1 MTMLTM
7 LTMRLIARGVPL
19 LIAVAMTSSSAPAA
33 QPGLLER
40 LEVAP
45 AEVRLVGRLDR
56 VQLVV
61 TGVRP
66 DGSLVD
72 VTSEATIVPGR
83 TGVVS
88 VVRGAVVAS
97 GDGAT
102 ELRVRVGE
110 RLVRVGVQV
119 SRCADPPRVGFETG
133 LLAALSKQGC
143 SSGGCHGAPAG
154 KGGFRMSLR
163 GFDPRL
169 DVETLIREQFGRRT
183 NTVNPD
189 QSLLLRKPL
198 MRVAHGGGQQL
209 KVTDPAYSLIREW
222 IGQGCRPDSAGSAR
236 CVRTEV
242 FPRDRVIE
250 APATSQQ
257 LRVVAHFDDGSSRDV
272 THLAVFT
279 SSNEGLAK
287 VDRSG
292 RVSGG
297 GTGQVGIL
305 VRYLDQMQAAR
316 VTLIEDRPGFA
327 WPNPESSNEVDRLV
341 HQRLKVLQVPPSA
354 SSNDSQF
361 LRRVSLD
368 VTGLL
373 PTVSSTRDF
382 LADSRPDKRNRL
394 IERLLVSDEHALF
407 WASKWADMFRVTRGK
422 LGARGVDKFHR
433 YLVASIRDNQPYDR
447 FVTDLLTAQG
457 DTFSQPAANYFRAA
471 TDTDDAAETT
481 ARHFLGIRIGCAKCH
496 NHPYE
501 RWTQANY
508 YGIAAFF
515 NRIQRT
521 KPDKSGNLVVWVKR
535 SGELDDPNTG
545 RPAVPWL
552 PMTGPAT
559 ITDNEADRRV
569 ALAKWL
575 VQHDNPLFARVE
587 VNRLWAWTWGRGII
601 EPVDDFRASN
611 PPANPELLDWL
622 EAEFHRSGFDRRHIV
637 RLILLSRTYQRDSL
651 ATKENRIDT
660 ESFSHAMVRRMTAEQ
675 ILDAICQ
682 VTGIPESYKNV
693 PPGTRATQLPTPE
706 GSPAFLRVFGKPKR
720 ETSCDCERQTG
731 SNLTQFL
738 LLANGSLVNDKVTH
752 AKNRFRIQIEK
763 GWTDE
768 QIVED
773 VYLAAYS
780 RRPTEEEKKT
790 AREYI
795 NKLAKNRQEA
805 HEDVQW
811 AILNSKEFLF
821 QH

>member
-1 MTMLTM
+1 MTV

-521 KPDKSGNLVVWVKR
+521 KPNKSGNLVVWVKR

>member
-1 MTMLTM
+1 MTV

-457 DTFSQPAANYFRAA
+457 DTFSHPAANYFRAT
-471 TDTDDAAETT
+471 TDTDDATETT
-481 ARHFLGIRIGCAKCH
+481 ARHFLGIRIACAKCH

-508 YGIAAFF
+508 HGIAAFF
-515 NRIQRT
+515 HRLQRT

-535 SGELDDPNTG
+535 TGELNDPNTG
-545 RPAVPWL
+545 QPAVPWL
-552 PMTGPAT
+552 PMTGPAR
-559 ITDNEADRRV
+559 ITDNEADPRV

-575 VQHDNPLFARVE
+575 VRDDNPLFARVE

-601 EPVDDFRASN
+601 EPIDDFRASN
-611 PPANPELLDWL
+611 PPANPELLGWL
-622 EAEFHRSGFDRRHIV
+622 EAEFRRTGFDRRHIL
-637 RLILLSRTYQRDSL
+637 RLILRSRTYQRDSL
-651 ATKENRIDT
+651 STKENRIDT
-660 ESFSHAMVRRMTAEQ
+660 ESFSHALVRRMTAEQ

-682 VTGIPESYKNV
+682 VTGIPQTYGSMPV
-693 PPGTRATQLPTPE
+693 GTRATQLPSPE
-706 GSPAFLRVFGKPKR
+706 DAPAFLNVYGKPKR

-738 LLANGSLVNDKVTH
+738 ILANGSLLNDKVTNP
-752 AKNRFRIQIEK
+752 KNRFRIQIEK
-763 GWTDE
+763 GWSDE
-768 QIVED
+768 QIVAD
-773 VYLAAYS
+773 VYRAAYS
-780 RRPTEEEKKT
+780 RLPSDLEKKT
-790 AREYI
+790 ALEYI
-795 NKLAKNRQEA
+795 DKLVKNRQEA
-805 HEDVQW
+805 HEDIQW

>member
-1 MTMLTM
+1 M

>member
-1 MTMLTM
+1 
-7 LTMRLIARGVPL
+7 
-19 LIAVAMTSSSAPAA
+19 
-33 QPGLLER
+33 
-40 LEVAP
+40 
-45 AEVRLVGRLDR
+45 
-56 VQLVV
+56 
-61 TGVRP
+61 
-66 DGSLVD
+66 
-72 VTSEATIVPGR
+72 
-83 TGVVS
+83 
-88 VVRGAVVAS
+88 
-97 GDGAT
+97 
-102 ELRVRVGE
+102 
-110 RLVRVGVQV
+110 
-119 SRCADPPRVGFETG
+119 VGFETG

-660 ESFSHAMVRRMTAEQ
+660 ESF
-675 ILDAICQ
+675 
-682 VTGIPESYKNV
+682 
-693 PPGTRATQLPTPE
+693 
-706 GSPAFLRVFGKPKR
+706 
-720 ETSCDCERQTG
+720 
-731 SNLTQFL
+731 
-738 LLANGSLVNDKVTH
+738 
-752 AKNRFRIQIEK
+752 
-763 GWTDE
+763 
-768 QIVED
+768 
-773 VYLAAYS
+773 
-780 RRPTEEEKKT
+780 
-790 AREYI
+790 
-795 NKLAKNRQEA
+795 
-805 HEDVQW
+805 
-811 AILNSKEFLF
+811 
-821 QH
+821 

>member
-1 MTMLTM
+1 
-7 LTMRLIARGVPL
+7 
-19 LIAVAMTSSSAPAA
+19 
-33 QPGLLER
+33 
-40 LEVAP
+40 
-45 AEVRLVGRLDR
+45 
-56 VQLVV
+56 
-61 TGVRP
+61 
-66 DGSLVD
+66 
-72 VTSEATIVPGR
+72 
-83 TGVVS
+83 
-88 VVRGAVVAS
+88 
-97 GDGAT
+97 
-102 ELRVRVGE
+102 
-110 RLVRVGVQV
+110 
-119 SRCADPPRVGFETG
+119 VGFETG

>member
-1 MTMLTM
+1 MTVLTM